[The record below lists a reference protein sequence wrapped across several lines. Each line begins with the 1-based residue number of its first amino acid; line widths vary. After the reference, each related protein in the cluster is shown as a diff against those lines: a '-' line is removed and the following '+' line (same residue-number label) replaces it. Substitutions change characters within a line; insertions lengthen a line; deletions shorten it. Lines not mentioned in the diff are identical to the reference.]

1 MLARQQ
7 SQQVADRLVQLHP
20 WLRVELITIETT
32 GDRVTDRPLHDLG
45 GKGLF
50 TKELQLALLA
60 GEIDIAV
67 HSMKDVPVT
76 MPLVDDTPLVIA
88 GIPARADPRDALVVR
103 ADLRDATLQELAR
116 IGTTSLRR
124 CAQVLALHP
133 DAQIQPLRGNID
145 TRLRKL
151 RDGEFDAILLA
162 VAGLQRAGLWDE
174 TCMKPLAIEQLTPAP
189 AQGALGLECRR
200 ADARALEVLVSL
212 DDADTRRCIAVE
224 RQAVRLLNGDCHSP
238 IGAHATHVDGM
249 VTLHLA
255 VAESGGRLPVRR
267 AIARG
272 RADDDTLP
280 ARAVESLA

>member
-1 MLARQQ
+1 M
-7 SQQVADRLVQLHP
+7 QLHP
-20 WLRVELITIETT
+20 TLRVELVTIQTT
-32 GDRVTDRPLHDLG
+32 GDRIVDRPLHDIG

-50 TKELQLALLA
+50 TKELQLALLS
-60 GEIDIAV
+60 GEIDFAV

-76 MPLVDDTPLVIA
+76 MPLVDDAPLVIA

-103 ADLRDATLQELAR
+103 TDLRDVTLRELAR

-124 CAQVLALHP
+124 SAQVLALHP

-174 TCMKPLAIEQLTPAP
+174 TCMKPLAIEQFTPAP

-200 ADARALEVLVSL
+200 TDAHTLEVLVSM
-212 DDADTRRCIAVE
+212 DDADTRRCIELE
-224 RQAVRLLNGDCHSP
+224 RGAVRLLNGDCHSP
-238 IGAHATHVDGM
+238 IGAYAAHADGM
-249 VTLHLA
+249 VRLHLA

-267 AIARG
+267 AIVQG
-272 RADDDTLP
+272 RPDDDTLP